1 VSYVKVCSA
10 DYRTT
15 SQWVR
20 GARVKGTSLAFGTT
34 IATFPTGSYS
44 GHAAVYTGQNTEGIQ
59 VWDQWVGSPVSPRTI
74 RWNGSGI
81 SNNGDSFYVIN

>member
-1 VSYVKVCSA
+1 MSFVKVCSR

-15 SQWVR
+15 SQWNRGQKVR
-20 GARVKGTSLAFGTT
+20 GASLGFGTT
-34 IATFPTGSYS
+34 IATFPNGRYS
-44 GHAAVYTGQNTEGIQ
+44 GHAAVYTGQNSNGIQ
-59 VWDQWVGSPVSPRTI
+59 VYDQWRGRPVGPRTI